1 MSMSFKTNI
10 NGTKGSYIIMKNM
23 RSKKETS
30 KLLELGLQALIDNHF
45 NYAITCF
52 RRAALCGNKLAHRYH
67 MLLRCEK
74 DKSLA
79 RDLILCAERR
89 V

>member
-1 MSMSFKTNI
+1 MSFKTNI
-10 NGTKGSYIIMKNM
+10 NGTKGSYMIMKNT
-23 RSKKETS
+23 RSKKYINR
-30 KLLELGLQALIDNHF
+30 LLDLGLQALIDNRF
-45 NYAITCF
+45 DYAITYF
-52 RRAALCGNKLAHRYH
+52 RRAALCGNELARRYH
-67 MLLRCEK
+67 ILLCCEK